1 MKEFFDAAK
10 SGDLNKLKECL
21 NKNININILD
31 DEGFTAL
38 MLASIFN
45 RINIAEELIKNNADI
60 N

>member
-10 SGDLNKLKECL
+10 NGDLKTLKECL
-21 NKNININILD
+21 NKNIDINKLD

-45 RINIAEELIKNNADI
+45 RVSIAEELIKNNA
-60 N
+60 